1 MVAVVVVEMI
11 DPSVLLEI
19 LHGEFREV
27 IVREEEKEIKKETKL
42 HRTVNLLL
50 GGIVPNPFLVDLGV
64 RRNRRRFLRNRLRGG
79 LGLERYVVF

>member
-1 MVAVVVVEMI
+1 MEEVI

-42 HRTVNLLL
+42 HRTVNLSL
-50 GGIVPNPFLVDLGV
+50 GGIVPNQYLVDLGV

>member
-42 HRTVNLLL
+42 HRTVNLFLV
-50 GGIVPNPFLVDLGV
+50 GIVPNQSLVDLGV